1 MTPTQPQFNETA
13 GNDIRDYED
22 QTDDAMETAK
32 RQVSEVMDGIGER
45 ARDYGRYA
53 DEQVQQ
59 NPWTA
64 VGIGFGVG
72 LVMGALLTLVARR
85 D

>member
-1 MTPTQPQFNETA
+1 MTPTQPQFSETA
-13 GNDIRDYED
+13 GNDIREYDEA
-22 QTDDAMETAK
+22 TDAMEAAK
-32 RQVSEVMDGIGER
+32 RQISDVMDGISER

-53 DEQVQQ
+53 HEQVQQ
-59 NPWTA
+59 NPWAA

-85 D
+85 